1 MNSVS
6 GAPTWGLVVSM
17 AGPLIRIL
25 RDRLTPPQRGLRY
38 VDLEMGPDD
47 RLADQLPHD
56 GDNQPGSLQTPR
68 KPYTHFIKITNYGRE
83 VIDEHDYIRPF
94 SVHYG
99 EATQV
104 IGYRILR
111 DDRSV
116 HPTIYACGSNSSG
129 VLIREILNPGD
140 ALTLGVLLSVRG
152 KPVIP
157 VIDCRIRGVPHLKG
171 HLRGASWTVVLRRI
185 AVHYFAMP
193 LVIVAGIVVG
203 YAVFLALNPG
213 TQTLQAVL
221 GLIPSGFG
229 MGVIWGLVIGSILAL
244 GVELWE
250 TYSFR
255 SQRQALEAAFRAAVH
270 ERLDRPQPLPPSS
283 ASQCG

>member
-6 GAPTWGLVVSM
+6 GAPTWGLILSV

-47 RLADQLPHD
+47 RLTDQLPRD
-56 GDNQPGSLQTPR
+56 GDNQPKSSQTAR

-83 VIDEHDYIRPF
+83 VIDAQDYIRPF
-94 SVHYG
+94 SVRYG

-111 DDRSV
+111 DDRGV

-129 VLIREILNPGD
+129 ILIQEILNPGD
-140 ALTLGVLLSVRG
+140 ALTLGVLLAVRG
-152 KPVIP
+152 TPVMP
-157 VIDCRIRGVPHLKG
+157 AIDCRIRGVAHLKG
-171 HLRGASWTVVLRRI
+171 HLRGARWTAILRRI
-185 AVHYFAMP
+185 AAHYFAMP
-193 LVIVAGIVVG
+193 LAIVAGLVIG
-203 YAVFLALNPG
+203 YVVFLALNPG
-213 TQTLQAVL
+213 TQALKELL
-221 GLIPSGFG
+221 GLIPGGFG
-229 MGVIWGLVIGSILAL
+229 TGVVVGLVVGIALAL
-244 GVELWE
+244 IAELWE

-255 SQRQALEAAFRAAVH
+255 SQRQGLEISFREAAH
-270 ERLDRPQPLPPSS
+270 ERLDKPQQRPPSAMS
-283 ASQCG
+283 

>member
-6 GAPTWGLVVSM
+6 GAPTWGLVVSV

-47 RLADQLPHD
+47 QLADLLPRD
-56 GDNQPGSLQTPR
+56 GDNPPNSPQTPR
-68 KPYTHFIKITNYGRE
+68 KPYTHFIQLTNYGRE
-83 VIDEHDYIRPF
+83 VIDAHDYIRPF

-111 DDRSV
+111 DDRGV
-116 HPTIYACGSNSSG
+116 HPAIYTCGSNSSG
-129 VLIREILNPGD
+129 ILIQEILNPGD
-140 ALTLGVLLSVRG
+140 ALTFGVLLVVRG
-152 KPVIP
+152 KPVMP
-157 VIDCRIRGVPHLKG
+157 AIDCRLRGVPHLKG
-171 HLRGASWTVVLRRI
+171 HLRGVSWTALVRRI

-193 LVIVAGIVVG
+193 LAIVAGLVIG
-203 YAVFLALNPG
+203 YVVFLALNPG
-213 TQTLQAVL
+213 TRALQDL
-221 GLIPSGFG
+221 IELIPAGFG
-229 MGVIWGLVIGSILAL
+229 AGVIWGLFIGIALAL
-244 GVELWE
+244 IVELWE

-255 SQRQALEAAFRAAVH
+255 SQRQALEAAFRKAAH
-270 ERLDRPQPLPPSS
+270 ERLDRPQPLPPPS
-283 ASQCG
+283 ATQCG